1 MTLPLFR
8 KQAVDH
14 QREKLYG
21 DIILTQ
27 PVSYYV
33 LSAFLVLIT
42 VVAIIFLVEHNYARK
57 EKVSGIIVPQQG
69 MVTVFPPQAGI
80 LAKLNVTEG
89 GYVKENVELFSILI
103 DQRTNG
109 GEYIG
114 QKIMEELNFQEDF
127 LRKRLKI
134 EQERVETEI
143 AAQEAEAKRLK
154 TEIERLKE
162 VISIQNETLL
172 IEQNNYDKAKTML
185 SEDFISSSDVET
197 FYRKYLDQKQQE
209 QSLAMRLEEAASNLQ
224 NIPLHIKALKVNSAR
239 EISNIES
246 QISEIAKQLAQVE
259 GQRQL
264 IFTAPVAGRI
274 TSVVSDV
281 GQRMN
286 PSVPMFS
293 IIPEGSQLQANLFL
307 PTRSIGFMEMGQ
319 QVNISYEAF
328 PYQKFGTYSGT
339 IDQIAKS
346 VIMPGEVVSGLSFK
360 EPVYK
365 VVAGLKNQYVQ
376 AYGKDIQLRPGMML
390 SADVTLD
397 ERTLFEWLLEPLYSL
412 RGKI

>member
-14 QREKLYG
+14 QRERLYG
-21 DIILTQ
+21 EIILTQ

-33 LSAFLVLIT
+33 LSGFLVLIT
-42 VVAIIFLVEHNYARK
+42 IIAIIFLVGHNYARK

-89 GYVKENVELFSILI
+89 VYVKENVELFSILI

-154 TEIERLKE
+154 TEIGRLKE
-162 VISIQNETLL
+162 VISIQNETLE
-172 IEQNNYDKAKTML
+172 IEQNNYDKTKTML
-185 SEDFISSSDVET
+185 SEDYISSSDVET
-197 FYRKYLDQKQQE
+197 FYRKYLDQKQQA
-209 QSLAMRLEEAASNLQ
+209 QSLAMRLEEAIANLE

-246 QISEIAKQLAQVE
+246 QTSEIAKQLAQVE

-274 TSVVSDV
+274 TSVVANV

-286 PSVPMFS
+286 PNVPMFS

-328 PYQKFGTYSGT
+328 PYQKFGTYSGK
-339 IDQIAKS
+339 INQIAKS
-346 VIMPGEVVSGLSFK
+346 VIMPGELASGLSFK

-365 VVAGLKNQYVQ
+365 VVAELEKQQ
-376 AYGKDIQLRPGMML
+376 ILAYGKELPLKPGMML

>member
-1 MTLPLFR
+1 MTLPIFR

-14 QREKLYG
+14 QRERLYG
-21 DIILTQ
+21 EIILTQ

-33 LSAFLVLIT
+33 LSGFLVLIT
-42 VVAIIFLVEHNYARK
+42 IIAIIFLVGHNYARK

-89 GYVKENVELFSILI
+89 VYVKENVELFSILI

-154 TEIERLKE
+154 TEIGRLKE
-162 VISIQNETLL
+162 VISIQNETLE
-172 IEQNNYDKAKTML
+172 IEQNNYDKTKTML
-185 SEDFISSSDVET
+185 SEDYISSSDVET
-197 FYRKYLDQKQQE
+197 FYRKYLDQKQQA
-209 QSLAMRLEEAASNLQ
+209 QSLAMRLEEAIANLE

-246 QISEIAKQLAQVE
+246 QTSEIAKQLAQVE

-274 TSVVSDV
+274 TSVVANV
-281 GQRMN
+281 GKRMN
-286 PSVPMFS
+286 PNVPMFS

-328 PYQKFGTYSGT
+328 PYQKFGTYSGK
-339 IDQIAKS
+339 INQIAKS
-346 VIMPGEVVSGLSFK
+346 VIMPGELASGLSFK

-365 VVAGLKNQYVQ
+365 VVADWKKQQIL
-376 AYGKDIQLRPGMML
+376 AYGKELPQNL
-390 SADVTLD
+390 V
-397 ERTLFEWLLEPLYSL
+397 
-412 RGKI
+412 